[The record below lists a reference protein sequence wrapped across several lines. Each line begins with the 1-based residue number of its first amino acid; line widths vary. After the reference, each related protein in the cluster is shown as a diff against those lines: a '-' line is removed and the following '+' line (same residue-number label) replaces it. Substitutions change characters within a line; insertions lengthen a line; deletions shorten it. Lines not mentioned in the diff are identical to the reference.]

1 MTQCITQLSL
11 GFFNQRPVVI
21 DFNAPEISSDGGFVL
36 LRQVDDQLG
45 VSRSFADAISD
56 RRDPSRVIHGLQEQC
71 RQRMYGIGLGYE
83 DCNDAEWLRHD
94 PLLKTTCDRL
104 PDDIHGLSS
113 QPTLSRFENGV
124 DWPTLRRLMRWLEAS
139 YVESL
144 PSDTTQV
151 ILDIDSTDDETH
163 GAQQMSFFHGYY
175 DHYMYHPL
183 LVFDGENGQLITSR
197 LRPGNTHASRQS
209 AGLLARLV
217 RRIKTRFPN
226 AHILV
231 RGDSGFCTPRILDVL
246 EILDRDYGDVDY
258 LLGISRNK
266 VLERLISPAM
276 DTAEEM
282 YRLSTRKVR
291 HFTEFE
297 YSAGSWSHNRLI
309 VAKAERTSLGRN
321 PRFVVTSLRGF
332 PPELIYNAYC
342 QRGQCENNIK
352 DLKNA
357 LQADR
362 LSCSS
367 FTANFFRLL
376 LHSGAYR
383 LMYELRN
390 RAAEHSQ
397 KLGRAQF
404 DTLRL
409 RLLKVGALVKQSVRR
424 IHIRLPEAFPFAAVF
439 RAIANGLDPPPL
451 AA

>member
-1 MTQCITQLSL
+1 
-11 GFFNQRPVVI
+11 
-21 DFNAPEISSDGGFVL
+21 
-36 LRQVDDQLG
+36 
-45 VSRSFADAISD
+45 
-56 RRDPSRVIHGLQEQC
+56 
-71 RQRMYGIGLGYE
+71 
-83 DCNDAEWLRHD
+83 
-94 PLLKTTCDRL
+94 
-104 PDDIHGLSS
+104 
-113 QPTLSRFENGV
+113 
-124 DWPTLRRLMRWLEAS
+124 
-139 YVESL
+139 
-144 PSDTTQV
+144 
-151 ILDIDSTDDETH
+151 
-163 GAQQMSFFHGYY
+163 
-175 DHYMYHPL
+175 
-183 LVFDGENGQLITSR
+183 
-197 LRPGNTHASRQS
+197 
-209 AGLLARLV
+209 
-217 RRIKTRFPN
+217 
-226 AHILV
+226 
-231 RGDSGFCTPRILDVL
+231 LDVL
-246 EILDRDYGDVDY
+246 ETLDRDYGDVDY

-266 VLERLISPAM
+266 VLERLVSPAM

-282 YRLSTRKVR
+282 YRLSGRKVR

-297 YSAGSWSHNRLI
+297 YSAGSWSHDRLV

-390 RAAEHSQ
+390 RATEHSQ
-397 KLGRAQF
+397 QLGRAQF

-439 RAIANGLDPPPL
+439 RAIATGLDPPPVT
-451 AA
+451 A